1 MRVSSDEHP
10 NRRRPMATTKRA
22 AKGGEFGANGEWYEG
37 GKFINT
43 IPENQKREG
52 GRRPAKARKV
62 QVGPFRWESNDGTRV
77 AIFGMVGAQAQY
89 VDRYAAKLEI
99 EPSPAGVAYYGD
111 EYHGHKVAD
120 LCARWNAGELWV

>member
-1 MRVSSDEHP
+1 MGTT
-10 NRRRPMATTKRA
+10 NGTKRA
-22 AKGGEFGANGEWYEG
+22 AKGGEIGANGEFYEG

-43 IPENQKREG
+43 IPENSKKEG
-52 GRRPAKARKV
+52 SHPKAKARKV
-62 QVGPFRWESNDGTRV
+62 QVAPYRWESNDGTKV
-77 AIFGMVGAQAQY
+77 AIFAMVGAQAQY

-111 EYHGHKVAD
+111 DFHGHKVAD